1 MINFFRSNSTK
12 KCGVVI
18 QGPLLSHGKVGSAA
32 NKAFDSLDEDDVTDY
47 DCIENIIRLEEL
59 LADFGE
65 VVITTWNTEP
75 ERLRKELQRS
85 VSSAKIL
92 TLDDNTKHLKAKE
105 GLLPRNNKY
114 RQFLSSI
121 AGLQALSQKGCSYAI
136 KLRTDQL
143 LDVRALYQDFITV
156 KKKRKI
162 HLMVPF
168 AEKRFPDALADFYFV
183 GKTQEMLS
191 LFSEYINSEELHDGV
206 HKDIYYSFS
215 KTIDSTFKS
224 RKWKRS
230 KSCREEH
237 LWRWNNVYSPA
248 SRRVYDSIVWRGESI
263 SSPRGPEHDNRQLFL
278 DDSAK
283 RSFKLDDFDWSKACP
298 QQKTLSLDTGK

>member
-18 QGPLLSHGKVGSAA
+18 QGPLLSRGKVGSAA
-32 NKAFDSLDEDDVTDY
+32 NKAFDSIDEGDITDY
-47 DCIENIIRLEEL
+47 ECIENIIRLEEI

-85 VSSAKIL
+85 VSSSKIL
-92 TLDDNTKHLKAKE
+92 TLDDNTKSIEAKT

-121 AGLQALSQKGCSYAI
+121 AGLQALNQRECPYAI

-143 LDVRALYQDFITV
+143 LDVGALYRDFMTV
-156 KKKRKI
+156 KKRRKI

-183 GKTQEMLS
+183 GKTQEMLNMF
-191 LFSEYINSEELHDGV
+191 LDYYNSEELYDGV
-206 HKDIYYSFS
+206 HRDIYYSFS
-215 KTIDSTFKS
+215 KTIDSTF
-224 RKWKRS
+224 RRLKWKRS
-230 KSCREEH
+230 KSCQEEH
-237 LWRWNNVYSPA
+237 LWRWNNVYAPA
-248 SRRVYDSIVWRGESI
+248 SRRVYESIVWRGESI
-263 SSPRGPEHDNRQLFL
+263 ASPRGPEHGNRQLFL
-278 DDSAK
+278 DDPAG
-283 RSFKLDDFDWSKACP
+283 RSFKLDDFDWSRACR
-298 QQKTLSLDTGK
+298 QQ